1 MSARSVVRTDAET
14 RTTDFWL
21 VLKILSSLEPRADG
35 DGRRTVDARAEKVKE
50 GKSEL
55 PRCCFCCP
63 TRRKDGFGLPLG
75 TQRSALFL
83 SSSSLRNESS
93 RFMAQGNFKL
103 KKPQGLKKAKRGPRG
118 DQQKLKKGSE
128 RPHSKHTH
136 VASGHAHHARSRRS
150 HHAGRSRHRAEGAP
164 YSGAEG
170 LRGTAGVLT
179 PSVRAHAARLT
190 LCCLCAS
197 QRITKAIGKRIE
209 QTIAARGRPAV
220 AQPSS
225 IVRPQALMPRLC
237 PQRRRRW
244 LECRQGGRCG
254 GQYDVWGARETE
266 GGHQR
271 HQGEEEE
278 SPLSSCGR
286 MLNVVSRVASAAATR
301 LWLFGAVY
309 VWIVVPRTCGLW

>member
-1 MSARSVVRTDAET
+1 MSCRVVASVVPLEV
-14 RTTDFWL
+14 L
-21 VLKILSSLEPRADG
+21 VFPHFSFFVPRSG
-35 DGRRTVDARAEKVKE
+35 TSRR
-50 GKSEL
+50 G
-55 PRCCFCCP
+55 
-63 TRRKDGFGLPLG
+63 
-75 TQRSALFL
+75 
-83 SSSSLRNESS
+83 
-93 RFMAQGNFKL
+93 MAQGNFKL

-309 VWIVVPRTCGLW
+309 VWIVVPRTCVDVEGVGERPPERRSACFVS